1 MRKITRD
8 AIRAFNNNQPFK
20 RGNTQIVISE
30 DTLGIKYTSMKLHGN
45 TIAYK
50 LIGDV
55 GTGLFILD
63 GGWQTSTTKERLNGI
78 SGVNI
83 VQRNFQWFLNG
94 EAWNG
99 QTTMI

>member
-20 RGNTQIVISE
+20 RGNTQIVISH
-30 DTLGIKYTSMKLHGN
+30 DTLGIKYTTMKLHGN

-55 GTGLFILD
+55 GTGLFIMD

-99 QTTMI
+99 QSTMI